1 MNATT
6 TYKQEALDVRSV
18 RYTGN
23 EALKDGYL
31 VCWNR
36 DSTSAV
42 DLAGKETADATVRNH
57 NRFREVEKPAAGN
70 LHNFAGVVFGN
81 YGAKTGGQEIRIAI
95 PRNQSVDLYTD
106 QNCVAGVTLLCV
118 QAGSF
123 LAGPI
128 GSGPVIAR
136 AVQTVDRSGTNG
148 LVQCVAD
155 MPNPLI
161 VGSATGRLHSP
172 FWESCPLDL
181 IRKGVVNGFEYF
193 NDFLGNYVLANNK
206 TVQHLDSGIAGYT
219 AATAGTT
226 LSMPAD
232 EPTGVCILN
241 SRTTKEDAG
250 ISALG
255 GLNTAGQVLL
265 KGRRTWIEGRVKLG
279 PDKPGKDDAAAFFG
293 LAEERLAAKG
303 GVLGFAGAMND
314 KDYLGFYHVQGE
326 ERWDAVYNTAGGGA
340 ARTHVADAHV
350 SVADTYVKLGIYCD
364 GTSVYFY
371 VNGVQVGDALALT
384 AAEVPDD
391 QAMAFYFVLMNVG
404 GGAPA
409 EAAIDWVHI
418 AQLL

>member
-1 MNATT
+1 
-6 TYKQEALDVRSV
+6 
-18 RYTGN
+18 
-23 EALKDGYL
+23 
-31 VCWNR
+31 
-36 DSTSAV
+36 
-42 DLAGKETADATVRNH
+42 
-57 NRFREVEKPAAGN
+57 
-70 LHNFAGVVFGN
+70 
-81 YGAKTGGQEIRIAI
+81 
-95 PRNQSVDLYTD
+95 
-106 QNCVAGVTLLCV
+106 
-118 QAGSF
+118 
-123 LAGPI
+123 
-128 GSGPVIAR
+128 
-136 AVQTVDRSGTNG
+136 
-148 LVQCVAD
+148 
-155 MPNPLI
+155 PLI

-219 AATAGTT
+219 AATLGTALT
-226 LSMPAD
+226 MPAD

-241 SRTTKEDAG
+241 STTTQEDAG

-265 KGRRTWIEGRVKLG
+265 TGRRTWIEGRVKLG
-279 PDKPGKDDAAAFFG
+279 PDAAGKHDAAAFFG
-293 LAEERLAAKG
+293 LAEEGLAAKG

-326 ERWDAVYNTAGGGA
+326 EKWDAVYNTAGLGVLA
-340 ARTHVADAHV
+340 THVADAHV

-384 AAEVPDD
+384 TAGVPDD

-404 GGAPA
+404 GETA